1 MKYNR
6 NNKINEEKKMT
17 SDKILQ
23 EITQRIRT
31 IASNKDLAVAMD
43 TEFENIEEWDSL
55 NTVDLEMELESA
67 LDVSFETGEFGEFK
81 TVKELVDSLV
91 NKTA

>member
-1 MKYNR
+1 MT
-6 NNKINEEKKMT
+6 NE
-17 SDKILQ
+17 KILQ
-23 EITQRIRT
+23 EITDRVRT
-31 IASNKDLAVAMD
+31 IASNKDLEVALD

-91 NKTA
+91 GKTA